1 MNTEHRARYVSILT
15 KSYVTGVVA
24 ANVAF
29 SPIYGWYAVFA
40 ILGSFVFSLPVFA
53 VLLLLYA
60 LNFELVNRRCVLFSF
75 IASAVALTIHCVVFI
90 GVDGM
95 RGALRFEEPHVY
107 HLGLPLL
114 IVFLSSVLFVTLA
127 SAEQTQAASD

>member
-24 ANVAF
+24 ANWHSVR
-29 SPIYGWYAVFA
+29 YGWYAVFA

-107 HLGLPLL
+107 IWGCRC
-114 IVFLSSVLFVTLA
+114 
-127 SAEQTQAASD
+127 